1 VEIDE
6 GAESLTCMRL
16 RPAGLVRWYTRC
28 CRTPIGNTLATH
40 RAPFV
45 GLIHAC
51 VDLEAAGLPADVAL
65 GPVRARVYGRFARG
79 DRSQLE
85 AHDRVPVSLLMG
97 VARLVLAARLR
108 GDHRRSP
115 FFRRTGELVSAP
127 RVLSPE
133 ELRALEQRR
142 LAEVERG

>member
-1 VEIDE
+1 
-6 GAESLTCMRL
+6 
-16 RPAGLVRWYTRC
+16 
-28 CRTPIGNTLATH
+28 
-40 RAPFV
+40 
-45 GLIHAC
+45 
-51 VDLEAAGLPADVAL
+51 VAL